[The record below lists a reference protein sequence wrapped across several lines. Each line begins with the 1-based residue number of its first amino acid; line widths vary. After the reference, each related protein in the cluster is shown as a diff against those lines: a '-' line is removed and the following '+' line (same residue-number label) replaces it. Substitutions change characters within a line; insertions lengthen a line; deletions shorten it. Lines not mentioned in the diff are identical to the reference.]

1 LLHHRRLV
9 IQASFSEQLL
19 SAAIM
24 AAGGSGRA
32 PTVITTHHI
41 DIMVSAAGTGNRAIA
56 GPAFVSALRADDQ
69 YLLIGVKQT

>member
-32 PTVITTHHI
+32 I
-41 DIMVSAAGTGNRAIA
+41 DIMVGAAGTGNRAIA

-69 YLLIGVKQT
+69 YLLIEVKQT

>member
-1 LLHHRRLV
+1 
-9 IQASFSEQLL
+9 
-19 SAAIM
+19 M